1 MQSKTVK
8 RFVNVTAWL
17 VQECGGG
24 FVQEFGCGGAL
35 LSIPPAAGVAQ
46 K

>member
-8 RFVNVTAWL
+8 RFVNVVAWL
-17 VQECGGG
+17 VQECWGG
-24 FVQEFGCGGAL
+24 FMQEFGCGGAL
-35 LSIPPAAGVAQ
+35 LSIPPTPGVAQ